1 MCVYM
6 KYTNIIQ
13 GYILSMLL
21 LIVSCIINK
30 AGINFPRA
38 FKGERPTG
46 KPQAGH
52 VATKT
57 KSPTERLVTPA
68 RASGQ

>member
-6 KYTNIIQ
+6 KYTHIIQ

-21 LIVSCIINK
+21 LIVYCIVNK
-30 AGINFPRA
+30 TGINFPQA

-46 KPQAGH
+46 KPQAGR

-57 KSPTERLVTPA
+57 KSPPERLVTPA